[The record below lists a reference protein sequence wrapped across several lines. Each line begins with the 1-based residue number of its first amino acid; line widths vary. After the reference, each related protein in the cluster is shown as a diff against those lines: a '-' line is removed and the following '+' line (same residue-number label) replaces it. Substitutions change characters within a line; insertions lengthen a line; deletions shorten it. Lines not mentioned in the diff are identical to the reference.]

1 MVAVFHKSEGFIG
14 EAPGAEKKEAREY
27 IRDSMGVLGLKL
39 MRLCYD
45 TEYVPEDTSFKD
57 LEVLFNAL
65 VDEEV
70 TRAYALSPSKRRVQ
84 PRKSSLLRLSKR
96 RISDAGMVRTTSG
109 NE

>member
-65 VDEEV
+65 VDEEL
-70 TRAYALSPSKRRVQ
+70 TQAYASSTSKRRV

-109 NE
+109 VE

>member
-1 MVAVFHKSEGFIG
+1 MVVVFYKSEGFIG

-27 IRDSMGVLGLKL
+27 IRDSMGGLGLKL

-57 LEVLFNAL
+57 LEALFNAL
-65 VDEEV
+65 VDEEL
-70 TRAYALSPSKRRVQ
+70 THAYSLSTSKRRV

-96 RISDAGMVRTTSG
+96 RISDAGMVRTTSWS
-109 NE
+109 